1 MLAEQ
6 LTGQVQSHLSEVENS
21 VLIHRGVVSDFHR
34 LQSAAKTAGF
44 NLQIASGFR
53 SFNRQLMIWNNKYSG
68 KRPVLDTN
76 EKPLDMQNLSE
87 LEKLYA
93 ILHWSA
99 LPGASRHHWGTDFD
113 IFEPDLLPA
122 DQQLQLSVNEYCNGG
137 YFQELTNWL
146 SENMEVFG
154 FYRPY
159 QAFRGGVAIE
169 PWHISYYPIADNA
182 LAQLD
187 INIIYDLIINKKIL
201 GKSLI
206 CQQLPMIYE
215 QFICN
220 ISPQHMG
227 SQNVR
232 KT

>member
-1 MLAEQ
+1 VLAEQ
-6 LTGQVQSHLSEVENS
+6 LTGQVKSHLSEIENNT
-21 VLIHRGVVSDFHR
+21 LIHTDVVSDFHG
-34 LQSAAKTAGF
+34 LQEAARSAGF

-53 SFNRQLMIWNNKYSG
+53 SFTRQLLIWNDKYSG
-68 KRPVLDTN
+68 NRPVLDKN
-76 EKPLDMQNLSE
+76 EQPLDLSGLSE

-99 LPGASRHHWGTDFD
+99 LPGASRHHWGTDLD
-113 IFEPDLLPA
+113 IFAPNLLPEG
-122 DQQLQLSVNEYCNGG
+122 QSLQLTVNEYCNGG

-146 SENMEVFG
+146 SENMATFG

-159 QAFRGGVAIE
+159 HSFTGGVAIE
-169 PWHISYYPIADNA
+169 PWHISYYPIADKA

-187 INIIYDLIINKKIL
+187 ANFIADLIIKKNIL

-220 ISPQHMG
+220 INPQHIG
-227 SQNVR
+227 NHNVR